1 MTEAF
6 AAQPLLSV
14 VVPIFNEEEGLAEL
28 RSRLTASLA
37 NVEGGYE
44 LVFVDDG
51 SSDRSPELIEGWAAN
66 DERVALIQLSRN
78 FGMEIAMTAGLD
90 YARGRYTAIMH
101 ADLQDPPE
109 LIPEMLALG
118 IRSGARTLGHK

>member
-14 VVPIFNEEEGLAEL
+14 VVPVFNEERNCG
-28 RSRLTASLA
+28 
-37 NVEGGYE
+37 VEIG
-44 LVFVDDG
+44 
-51 SSDRSPELIEGWAAN
+51 
-66 DERVALIQLSRN
+66 
-78 FGMEIAMTAGLD
+78 MTAGLD

-101 ADLQDPPE
+101 AALQDPPE

-118 IRSGARTLGHK
+118 IRSGARTSASTRFTLGHK